1 MNWKQPKQLSKT
13 TLPFGRSLN
22 GHGRSG
28 KEGLTGFAT
37 TLCVSH
43 RRCGKEGLTG
53 FATTLCVS
61 HRRCGKEGLTGFAT
75 TRAGLARARMAV
87 ANECCSSCFQP
98 KEGGAK

>member
-43 RRCGKEGLTG
+43 RRW
-53 FATTLCVS
+53 A
-61 HRRCGKEGLTGFAT
+61 
-75 TRAGLARARMAV
+75 RAGLARARMAV

>member
-53 FATTLCVS
+53 FATTLYVS
-61 HRRCGKEGLTGFAT
+61 HRRWA
-75 TRAGLARARMAV
+75 RAGLARARMAV